1 MRVRLQS
8 GRKWG
13 TVAAAC
19 RTRVAGLLP
28 PSHPGSVL
36 VDRGTLTFRGTFEH
50 ALDAKHR
57 LTVPAKF
64 RAALAG
70 TIVLAASPETNANA
84 PRSIA
89 VWPSED
95 YDRYTNQAIANLNP
109 LSPKARELERFFF
122 NYSHDTELDSA
133 YRVMIPPH
141 LLGYAG
147 LDREVVVT
155 GSGRSLEVWDRA
167 AYQAYSEDV
176 LLRIPDIAASFADTA

>member
-1 MRVRLQS
+1 
-8 GRKWG
+8 
-13 TVAAAC
+13 
-19 RTRVAGLLP
+19 
-28 PSHPGSVL
+28 
-36 VDRGTLTFRGTFEH
+36 LTFRGTFEH
-50 ALDAKHR
+50 SLDAKHR

-70 TIVLAASPETNANA
+70 KIVLAASPETNSAA

-89 VWPSED
+89 IWPSEH

-133 YRVMIPPH
+133 YRLMIPPH
-141 LLGYAG
+141 LLGYAR

-155 GSGRSLEVWDRA
+155 GSGRCLEVWDRA